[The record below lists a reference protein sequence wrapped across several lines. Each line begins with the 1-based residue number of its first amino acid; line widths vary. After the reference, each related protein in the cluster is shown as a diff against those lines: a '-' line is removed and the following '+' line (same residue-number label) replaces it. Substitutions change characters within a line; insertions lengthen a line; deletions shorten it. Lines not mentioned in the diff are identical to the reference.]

1 MHNFSYF
8 RLHYRFI
15 DFVDFIHLPGFIKY
29 ELWNGWLL
37 KFEGLPEPG
46 DSGEFLILFINEN
59 KLVMREITLVVE
71 KPLDMEEY
79 NKFKKERVKIF
90 L

>member
-1 MHNFSYF
+1 M
-8 RLHYRFI
+8 
-15 DFVDFIHLPGFIKY
+15 HLPGFIKY

-59 KLVMREITLVVE
+59 ELVIREITL
-71 KPLDMEEY
+71 
-79 NKFKKERVKIF
+79 
-90 L
+90 